1 MARRPTILTK
11 QVMADI
17 PAMIADG
24 MGAAAIAEKFGCNLG
39 TLKVR
44 CSQAGISL
52 RTTKDCRLTISPA
65 IMMGLREYA
74 NAKGLHRGQAGDR
87 SFESDRPGQTLRR
100 RAR

>member
-1 MARRPTILTK
+1 
-11 QVMADI
+11 MADI

-74 NAKGLHRGQAGDR
+74 NAKGCTEVKLAIDLLKVIAQDKLYDAVLDDGT
-87 SFESDRPGQTLRR
+87 F
-100 RAR
+100 